1 LQVQSRSLCTHP
13 FVPSLCRKN
22 TAQGG
27 ESLAQSPAILGFD
40 RDLHTVIEVRS
51 VFMAMR
57 GSIAPVQ
64 SHPSGVIDIGTPGGV
79 LMKSEALKR
88 GRNPGI
94 KKDFKPD
101 TPRRLAS
108 KRRENTRGVARI
120 NKNGFLKPQTGSWS
134 FRRGVPK
141 QELGNE

>member
-1 LQVQSRSLCTHP
+1 MGSFPSKSLGTSKAGVLERVNKSKKGAQVSQLRQKASLTKDASLITRVSWGTHP
-13 FVPSLCRKN
+13 FVPSLCLKN

-27 ESLAQSPAILGFD
+27 ESLAQSPVILGFD

-64 SHPSGVIDIGTPGGV
+64 SHPSGVIDIVTPGGGH
-79 LMKSEALKR
+79 MKSGALKR

-101 TPRRLAS
+101 TPRR
-108 KRRENTRGVARI
+108 
-120 NKNGFLKPQTGSWS
+120 
-134 FRRGVPK
+134 
-141 QELGNE
+141 